1 MQNQGAGRSVRL
13 RGYNENLHY
22 NKFSVSQIYSIKL
35 VLGADMTLFEIERAF
50 LDFTNQ
56 LESLKD
62 KYPNPEMMQHIDN
75 LMTDTQIIKL
85 KVMRLDSVKGQ
96 DQQHLSQSVVCHI
109 SKLQTQITALK
120 QSFEIITFNA

>member
-1 MQNQGAGRSVRL
+1 
-13 RGYNENLHY
+13 
-22 NKFSVSQIYSIKL
+22 
-35 VLGADMTLFEIERAF
+35 MTLFEIERAF

-56 LESLKD
+56 LESLKE

-85 KVMRLDSVKGQ
+85 KVMRLESVEKQEQQ
-96 DQQHLSQSVVCHI
+96 DLSQSVASHI
-109 SKLQTQITALK
+109 RKLQGEITALK